1 MNEALL
7 VLHEGARISSI
18 YGTYAYGEAGR
29 AVAGTRISGY
39 LFGAGGTA
47 AGGEATRGAAVPDR
61 PAEPEVRAA

>member
-7 VLHEGARISSI
+7 VLHDGARISSI

-29 AVAGTRISGY
+29 AGAGSRISGY
-39 LFGAGGTA
+39 LFGAGGA
-47 AGGEATRGAAVPDR
+47 PAGGDATRAAAVPDR